1 MIAGAGAVTHDDMHA
16 VAQEFFGARADVK
29 RTTPRAAA
37 HYVGGEKTL
46 EKELEQVQFA
56 LGFPAVSALDADY
69 YAIQVLVTILGGGM
83 SSRLF
88 QEVREKRGLA
98 YSVSAFAQGYQDVGM
113 VGIYAG
119 TTAEHVPE
127 LMVALKEVL
136 GEFKHSVS
144 APELLRAKNQMK
156 ANLVMSRENCG
167 AIAEWIARHLHVYG
181 RYRTAPE
188 LLAEIDAVTE
198 ADISRLAAKFFDHA
212 TPVVAALGPVGSVSN
227 AQLTSR
233 LAA

>member
-1 MIAGAGAVTHDDMHA
+1 M
-16 VAQEFFGARADVK
+16 
-29 RTTPRAAA
+29 
-37 HYVGGEKTL
+37 
-46 EKELEQVQFA
+46 QFA